1 MAETKSKNLRKLCLM
16 NLNTEEDDET
26 FQTLCEN
33 FGTVVR
39 FNRHPLK
46 RLAFVLYVSER

>member
-1 MAETKSKNLRKLCLM
+1 MAEAKPKNLRKLCLM
-16 NLNTEEDDET
+16 NLNPDEDNESI
-26 FQTLCEN
+26 QTMCES

-46 RLAFVLYVSER
+46 RLAFALYISER